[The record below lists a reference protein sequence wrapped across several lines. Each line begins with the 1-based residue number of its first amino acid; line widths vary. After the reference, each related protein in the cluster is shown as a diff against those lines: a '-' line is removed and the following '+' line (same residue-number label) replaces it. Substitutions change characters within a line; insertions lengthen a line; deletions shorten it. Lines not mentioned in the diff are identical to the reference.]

1 MGIGII
7 CSGSSELIETIG
19 FRSTS
24 SHLIDAFKRVLSIRA
39 QSMRL
44 KRWRRQPST
53 GVQQPMMGGQDGT
66 GGVGSAKAQAGRDLS
81 LG

>member
-1 MGIGII
+1 MEIGII

-19 FRSTS
+19 FRSTN
-24 SHLIDAFKRVLSIRA
+24 SHLIAVFKPFLSIRA

-53 GVQQPMMGGQDGT
+53 GVQQPMGGQDGT
-66 GGVGSAKAQAGRDLS
+66 GGVGSAKAQAGRDLR